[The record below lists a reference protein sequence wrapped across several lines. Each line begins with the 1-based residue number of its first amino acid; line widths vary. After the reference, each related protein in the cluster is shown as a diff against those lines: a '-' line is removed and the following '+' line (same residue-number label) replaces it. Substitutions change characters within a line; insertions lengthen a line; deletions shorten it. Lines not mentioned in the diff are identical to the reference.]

1 MEKKR
6 EKTQTSKKKTNI
18 KNSKAE
24 YYACALTSVYTF
36 GPTFRAE
43 NSHTSRHLAEFWMI
57 EPEIAFA
64 DLKDDMRC
72 AEDFITFCVRK
83 ALATCSAELDF
94 LENHTGGAEKG
105 KAVPPVAAAGTR
117 KRLEAIAAPDS
128 PGFARVSYTEAV
140 EILRDHVRTQRV
152 KFELPVEWGVDLAS
166 EHERYLTDVVHQGRP
181 VIVYDYP
188 KEIKAF
194 YMRANDDGKTVAAMD
209 ILVPGVGELVG
220 GSQREERLD
229 VLVKKLEEMGE
240 RTDSSSPYSPYLDLR
255 RYGKVPHAGFGVGFE
270 RLVQFVAGLDNIR
283 DSIPFPRWPNN
294 AAF

>member
-1 MEKKR
+1 MRRCFFFEFFFRPSFSTKKR
-6 EKTQTSKKKTNI
+6 YSTSTKKSQKKLLTFQ
-18 KNSKAE
+18 KKPTPSTAE

-64 DLKDDMRC
+64 DLRDDMRC
-72 AEDFITFCVRK
+72 AEDFIVFCVRK
-83 ALATCSAELDF
+83 ALACCSAELDF

-105 KAVPPVAAAGTR
+105 KVFAPVSAAGTR

-140 EILRDHVRTQRV
+140 EILKKHIDEKKV

-166 EHERYLTDVVHQGRP
+166 EHERYLTDVVHEGRP
-181 VIVYDYP
+181 VIVFDYP

-194 YMRANDDGKTVAAMD
+194 YMRVRRFFKLFFSFFSFFVFVFSRKKTT
-209 ILVPGVGELVG
+209 G
-220 GSQREERLD
+220 
-229 VLVKKLEEMGE
+229 KKL
-240 RTDSSSPYSPYLDLR
+240 TFFLPPPPL
-255 RYGKVPHAGFGVGFE
+255 
-270 RLVQFVAGLDNIR
+270 
-283 DSIPFPRWPNN
+283 
-294 AAF
+294 

>member
-1 MEKKR
+1 MF
-6 EKTQTSKKKTNI
+6 KKKNLQKITKTI
-18 KNSKAE
+18 AE

-64 DLKDDMRC
+64 DLRDDKRC

-83 ALATCSAELDF
+83 ALSCCSAELDF
-94 LENHTGGAEKG
+94 LENHTGGTDKG
-105 KAVPPVAAAGTR
+105 KTIAPVTAAGTR

-140 EILRDHVRTQRV
+140 EILKSHIEAKKV

-166 EHERYLTDVVHQGRP
+166 EHERYLCVVHEGRP
-181 VIVYDYP
+181 VIVYNYP

-194 YMRANDDGKTVAAMD
+194 YMRV
-209 ILVPGVGELVG
+209 
-220 GSQREERLD
+220 
-229 VLVKKLEEMGE
+229 
-240 RTDSSSPYSPYLDLR
+240 SSFR
-255 RYGKVPHAGFGVGFE
+255 V
-270 RLVQFVAGLDNIR
+270 
-283 DSIPFPRWPNN
+283 
-294 AAF
+294 